1 MGKVSETAVK
11 NYSLIENGG
20 KFHPAKTS
28 KNADAVILIG
38 KHADSPTA
46 FLEKA
51 GLDAGKYRQVALNYK
66 YAAPTKAKTEKV
78 TATSS
83 PAELLKNPRVR
94 ALLDTIAF
102 AEGTRGN
109 GDYKRVVY
117 GTVIGPANPNLP
129 YDRSLVGKR
138 NVLVSDLRRHPN
150 LLVQVAPG
158 LRSSAAGRYQF
169 LNTTWRGLGMKDF
182 SPRSQDL
189 AAIKLMQSRGMIA
202 PLLRGD
208 FNGAIHKGAPEWAS
222 LPTANGG
229 SFYGGQ
235 GAKSLSSLRSV
246 YAKALKHYQKNPT
259 APTNPTNP
267 TNPTTPTAPKT
278 LKRGNRGHAVEVL
291 QDRLIKLGTMSKAQ
305 QSTGL
310 GIFGPRT
317 ERALKSFQR
326 SVGIKPN
333 GQYGAATRAA
343 MEKIFDGKIRRGAEN
358 RIVRQVQS
366 KLIQLKYM
374 TRAQV
379 NTGPGIFGPRT
390 EKAVEKFQAK
400 HDLKATGIVDTKTFS
415 AILRAKPPRSSQPSP
430 TNGKA
435 PTYKRWNVIS
445 TGDGANRQ
453 ADGWEDLQPHH
464 GPAGQTTNYVM
475 RGLTLNHNL
484 LKRDIVLTRPG
495 QSNFGQAVPSPIKGK
510 VLYAG
515 NENDGYGN
523 KVVVKDFKTGQ
534 VVLIGHLNSIS
545 VKRGQNIV
553 YGQKLGGQ
561 GSTGNSTGAHVHINA
576 DPSVIKRWVADLAD
590 GKFDGVRK
598 RFDVGRRP

>member
-1 MGKVSETAVK
+1 MSKVREPAVGSHSLIGGDNASPVK
-11 NYSLIENGG
+11 NPKTAGSATLTG
-20 KFHPAKTS
+20 KNS
-28 KNADAVILIG
+28 
-38 KHADSPTA
+38 DSPTA
-46 FLEKA
+46 YLEKVVY
-51 GLDAGKYRQVALNYK
+51 DNGKYRQLSLTSQH
-66 YAAPTKAKTEKV
+66 TKILAQAKASKV
-78 TATSS
+78 SATSS
-83 PAELLKNPRVR
+83 PSELVKNPRVR

-138 NVLVSDLRRHPN
+138 NVLVTDLQRHPN

-169 LNTTWRGLGMKDF
+169 LDSTWRGLGMKDF

-189 AAIKLMQSRGMIA
+189 AAIKLMQRRGMIA

-222 LPTANGG
+222 LPTASGG
-229 SFYGGQ
+229 SYYGQ

-246 YAKALKHYQKNPT
+246 YAQALRRYQRTSPNSPS
-259 APTNPTNP
+259 APTNPS
-267 TNPTTPTAPKT
+267 APKT
-278 LKRGNRGHAVEVL
+278 LKRGDHGHAVEVL
-291 QDRLIKLGTMSKAQ
+291 QNRLIKLGTMTAAQ
-305 QSTGL
+305 QRTGP

-317 ERALKSFQR
+317 TRAVKSFQR
-326 SVGIKPN
+326 SVGIKSN
-333 GQYGAATRAA
+333 GQYTAATRAA
-343 MEKIFDGKIRRGAEN
+343 MERIFDGKIKRGADN
-358 RIVRQVQS
+358 KTVRGIQS
-366 KLIQLKYM
+366 KLIKLGFM

-390 EKAVEKFQAK
+390 DRAVKRFQAK
-400 HDLKATGIVDTKTFS
+400 HNLKADGIVNAKTFS
-415 AILRAKPPRSSQPSP
+415 AIMKAVPKRTNQPSP
-430 TNGKA
+430 TGGKA
-435 PTYKRWNVIS
+435 PAYKRWNVIS

-453 ADGWEDLQPHH
+453 ADGYEDLQPHH
-464 GPAGQTTNYVM
+464 GPGATTTNYVM
-475 RGLTLNHNL
+475 RGLTLTHNL
-484 LKRDIVLTRPG
+484 QKRDVVLTRPEQNNIG
-495 QSNFGQAVPSPIKGK
+495 QTVPSPIKGK

-523 KVVVKDFKTGQ
+523 KVVVKDFSTGQ
-534 VVLIGHLNSIS
+534 VTLIGHLNSIS
-545 VKRGQNIV
+545 VKRGQNVV

-561 GSTGNSTGAHVHINA
+561 GTTGNSTGAHVHINA

-590 GKFDGVRK
+590 GKFDGIRG